1 MKKLLFSI
9 FVLSI
14 AFLASCSKDT
24 NTETTS
30 VNEEKSIKIVASV
43 PPIAS
48 IANYIGW
55 EYVSVSSLIE
65 PGFSPHT
72 FDLKPSQIIAMEKA
86 DFIIATGL
94 GIDSF
99 IEKNIQEEKHI
110 LLKESV
116 QLIKWE
122 EHNHDHGEHEAHTD
136 EHHDEHW
143 HEAEH
148 HDEHWHEDEHH
159 DGHHD
164 EHEAEH
170 SNTVH
175 NENEEVFFDPHL
187 WLSLENGEKIA
198 EKITHTFSLKNPE
211 NKIYFEKNL
220 ENFKKKSE
228 EIKNNFS
235 KKTENKQLNNFVIF
249 HEAYGYLFQEMNIDE
264 TKVIVLQET
273 AGRETSVSEM
283 KHIVDEINEHK
294 VKVLYKEPQLDT
306 KLIDTLV
313 EKHSLQLSELDPLG
327 KSIEKNGYF
336 NTMESNLNNLL
347 ISYE

>member
-24 NTETTS
+24 NIETTS

-55 EYVSVSSLIE
+55 KYVSVSSLIE

-99 IEKNIQEEKHI
+99 IEKNTQEDKHI

-116 QLIKWE
+116 QLIEWE
-122 EHNHDHGEHEAHTD
+122 EHDHDHGEHEAHTD
-136 EHHDEHW
+136 EHHDEH
-143 HEAEH
+143 
-148 HDEHWHEDEHH
+148 HD
-159 DGHHD
+159 
-164 EHEAEH
+164 EH

-198 EKITHTFSLKNPE
+198 GKVTQILSEKNPE

-220 ENFKKKSE
+220 EDFKKKSE

-283 KHIVDEINEHK
+283 KHIVDEITEHK

-336 NTMESNLNNLL
+336 NTIESNLNNLL